1 MRKFLAAIALLTLSA
16 GPVMAQSAVRSDTNV
31 TNLLVTGVH
40 TLNGFTVIASSG
52 GRVIALDSASV
63 PADGAIVPAGCWLVP
78 SVAAPDTATMISMA
92 NTSSPTLVQN
102 GLLIMF
108 STGTN
113 CSTLVKSSAEFMLA
127 IYQ

>member
-1 MRKFLAAIALLTLSA
+1 MRKILAAIALLALSA
-16 GPVMAQSAVRSDTNV
+16 GPVMAQSAVRSGTNV

-40 TLNGFTVIASSG
+40 TLNGFTVIAPSG
-52 GRVIALDSASV
+52 GRVIALDSATV
-63 PADGAIVPAGCWLVP
+63 PADGAVVPAGCWLVP
-78 SVAAPDTATMISMA
+78 SVVAPDTATMISMA

-108 STGTN
+108 STGVD